1 MPPAS
6 VAQAHRERPG
16 LIGLRRLLARIT
28 LRPALTLALALGLY
42 PACRQTDPPRSAV
55 APGKTPAPPAA
66 QPGKTAG
73 LQVTVKKVIDGDTLL
88 VSGLPT
94 GTELVRL
101 IGVNAPETGAGRTT
115 RQCFGAEAQSWLFQQ
130 APRGSTLTLV
140 PDVGERD
147 RFGRLLFYAY
157 RPDGMF
163 LNAAL
168 VASGYG
174 QTMTIPPNVS
184 HAEELRALER
194 RARREKRGLWQA
206 CR

>member
-1 MPPAS
+1 VAQGRSQAKPPA
-6 VAQAHRERPG
+6 E
-16 LIGLRRLLARIT
+16 
-28 LRPALTLALALGLY
+28 
-42 PACRQTDPPRSAV
+42 
-55 APGKTPAPPAA
+55 
-66 QPGKTAG
+66 PGKTAG
-73 LQVTVKKVIDGDTLL
+73 IQVAVKKVIDGDTLL

-101 IGVNAPETGAGRTT
+101 IGVNAPETGAGRTI
-115 RQCFGAEAQSWLFQQ
+115 RQCFGAEAQRWLFEQ
-130 APRGSTLTLV
+130 APKGSTLTLV
-140 PDVGERD
+140 RDVGERD

-168 VASGYG
+168 VADGYA
-174 QTMTIPPNVS
+174 QTMTIPPNVA
-184 HAEELRALER
+184 HADELRALER

>member
-1 MPPAS
+1 MVPGRSPAK
-6 VAQAHRERPG
+6 
-16 LIGLRRLLARIT
+16 
-28 LRPALTLALALGLY
+28 PAA
-42 PACRQTDPPRSAV
+42 
-55 APGKTPAPPAA
+55 APGKTP
-66 QPGKTAG
+66 GI
-73 LQVTVKKVIDGDTLL
+73 QVTVKKVIDGDTLL

-115 RQCFGAEAQSWLFQQ
+115 KQCFGAEAQRWLFQQ
-130 APRGSTLTLV
+130 APRGSTLNLV

-168 VASGYG
+168 VAAGYA
-174 QTMTIPPNVS
+174 QAMTIPPNVT
-184 HAEELRALER
+184 HAEELRALEG